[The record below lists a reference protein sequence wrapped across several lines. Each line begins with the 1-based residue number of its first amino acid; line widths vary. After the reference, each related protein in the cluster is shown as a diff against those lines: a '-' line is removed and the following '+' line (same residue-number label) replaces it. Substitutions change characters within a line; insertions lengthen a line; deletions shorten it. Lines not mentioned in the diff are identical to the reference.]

1 VGDGVGEDVEA
12 VLERTYD
19 LVVDGGFVIVDQHD
33 DPAVADAV
41 ARFRESRSIT
51 APLERVDWWG
61 VAWRRQKSS
70 EGAAPPAAAQTGGAP
85 ARAPLAPP
93 LPADPIDLSVVV
105 VFHDMKREAARTL
118 HSLSRAYQRDIDDLR
133 YEVLAFDNG
142 SSPDE
147 RLDADFVASF
157 GPEFRL
163 IDLGPDAPSSP
174 TVALNEGVRLGRGA
188 NFMMMVDGA
197 HLVTPGVLHHGM
209 AGLRSYAPAVV
220 AAQQWYVGPGQ
231 QPDSVRRGYDQ
242 SVEDALFEQIDWPAD
257 GYRIFEV
264 SHFIGERDW
273 FDGVFESNCFLV
285 PRSVME
291 QVGGFDDAFAMPGGG
306 YTNLEVFERLAAA
319 PDVNLVT
326 IIGEGS
332 FHQVHGGI
340 TTNDTDV
347 EDRRKKTFA
356 YGEDYQQL
364 RGRLLRGPTTPM
376 HFVGA
381 FTSAEAKRTR
391 SRRMTGRA
399 FATKRLTEGPDGL
412 PERPMVFPDDLRQS
426 FIESFWN
433 SLAWRDVSWYGR
445 SLECAPTDLVL
456 YQELIASVRPD
467 WIVETGTGNGA
478 RALFLA
484 SVCEG
489 IDHGQVLSIDGNHGD
504 DLPKHPRIT
513 YLERPP
519 AHPDTFGEVRQHVG
533 DAKALVILGARV
545 GQTRTVQEFEGYSPL
560 VSVGSYVVVEHTVV
574 NGRPVWPGF
583 GPGPDEAVRQI
594 LQTHGNFAA
603 DSRMERFGLTFNL
616 GGYLKR
622 MS

>member
-1 VGDGVGEDVEA
+1 
-12 VLERTYD
+12 
-19 LVVDGGFVIVDQHD
+19 
-33 DPAVADAV
+33 
-41 ARFRESRSIT
+41 
-51 APLERVDWWG
+51 
-61 VAWRRQKSS
+61 
-70 EGAAPPAAAQTGGAP
+70 
-85 ARAPLAPP
+85 
-93 LPADPIDLSVVV
+93 
-105 VFHDMKREAARTL
+105 
-118 HSLSRAYQRDIDDLR
+118 
-133 YEVLAFDNG
+133 
-142 SSPDE
+142 
-147 RLDADFVASF
+147 
-157 GPEFRL
+157 
-163 IDLGPDAPSSP
+163 
-174 TVALNEGVRLGRGA
+174 
-188 NFMMMVDGA
+188 MMMVDGA

-209 AGLRSYAPAVV
+209 TGLRSYEPAVV

-231 QPDSVRRGYDQ
+231 QPDTVRRGYDQ

-257 GYRIFEV
+257 GYRVFEI

-319 PDVNLVT
+319 PDVHLVT

-356 YGEDYQQL
+356 YGEDYRQL
-364 RGRLLRGPTTPM
+364 RGRVLRGPTTPM

-381 FTSAEAKRTR
+381 FTSAEAKRSR

-399 FATKRLTEGPDGL
+399 FATKRLTDGPDGL
-412 PERPMVFPDDLRQS
+412 PTKAISFPDDLRQS

-433 SLAWRDVSWYGR
+433 SLAWQDVRWLGR
-445 SLECAPTDLVL
+445 SLRSAPTDLVI
-456 YQELIASVRPD
+456 YQELLSSVRPD
-467 WIVETGTGNGA
+467 WIVETGTSSGG

-489 IDHGQVLSIDGNHGD
+489 LGHGQVLSIDPKQGD
-504 DLPKHPRIT
+504 DLPQHPRIT
-513 YLERPP
+513 YLERPTTD
-519 AHPDTFGEVRQHVG
+519 ADTLAEVRTTVG
-533 DAKALVILGARV
+533 SDAKVLVILGGRL
-545 GQTRTVQEFEGYSPL
+545 GQNRTIEEFEGYSPL
-560 VSVGSYVVVEHTVV
+560 VDVGSYVIVEHTVV

-583 GPGPDEAVRQI
+583 GPGPGEAVRQI
-594 LQTHGNFAA
+594 LQSHGNFAA
-603 DSRMERFGLTFNL
+603 DSHQERFGLTFNL